1 MAQLAPKLFQNR
13 SDSMPRKKIKT
24 FEESIEQIDSII
36 LQMENENI
44 SLDKSLELYQDGLN
58 LINDCYEKIKDVQEK
73 VYVLD
78 NDFNLKIFDEAGE

>member
-1 MAQLAPKLFQNR
+1 
-13 SDSMPRKKIKT
+13 MPRKKIKT
-24 FEESIEQIDSII
+24 FEESIEQIDSIV

>member
-1 MAQLAPKLFQNR
+1 
-13 SDSMPRKKIKT
+13 MPRKKVKS

-36 LQMENENI
+36 LQMENENV

-58 LINDCYEKIKDVQEK
+58 LINDCCEKIKDVQEK

>member
-1 MAQLAPKLFQNR
+1 
-13 SDSMPRKKIKT
+13 MPRKKIKT

-58 LINDCYEKIKDVQEK
+58 LINDCYQKIKDVQEK